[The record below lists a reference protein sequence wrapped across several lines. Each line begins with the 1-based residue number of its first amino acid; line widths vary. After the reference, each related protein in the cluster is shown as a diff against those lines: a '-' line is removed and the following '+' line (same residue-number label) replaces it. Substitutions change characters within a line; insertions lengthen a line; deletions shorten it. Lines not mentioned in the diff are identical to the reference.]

1 MVRPRRF
8 GLAVQKHVFV
18 VGAGIIGAS
27 IAWHLVRDGARVT
40 VVSADRG
47 GGVATPNSFAW
58 INASWGNPKP
68 YFDLRTRSMA
78 EWTRLAAEVPGIPLR
93 WCGSLCYDLPPDQLE
108 DFAREHGGWGYG
120 IRRVDAAE
128 AARIEPA
135 LARPPEQ
142 ALHVAGEGAAEPV
155 AATLALLVDAERRG
169 AVLRMT
175 TPVRTLTLESGRV
188 VGVLTDEGRLAADEV
203 VIAAGTGSSEL
214 LAGIGVALPVE
225 TPPGLLV
232 HSKPHAPLLNGLVI
246 GEVAHVRQTAEGRIV
261 AGSDFGGAEPGADA
275 AATAQ
280 ALFAEVRAMLAGADN
295 LALDFHTVG
304 YRPTPADGFPVIG
317 RPAGTGGLYVSVM
330 HSGVTLAPAVGLFAA
345 AEILSGERSG
355 LLSPYGPDRFA

>member
-8 GLAVQKHVFV
+8 GLAVQKHVIV

-27 IAWHLVRDGARVT
+27 IAWHLARDGARVT

-155 AATLALLVDAERRG
+155 AATLALLADAERRG

-175 TPVRTLTLESGRV
+175 TAGAHPDARERPRGRCV
-188 VGVLTDEGRLAADEV
+188 ETDEGRLAADEV

-214 LAGIGVALPVE
+214 ACR
-225 TPPGLLV
+225 
-232 HSKPHAPLLNGLVI
+232 HW
-246 GEVAHVRQTAEGRIV
+246 RC
-261 AGSDFGGAEPGADA
+261 
-275 AATAQ
+275 
-280 ALFAEVRAMLAGADN
+280 
-295 LALDFHTVG
+295 
-304 YRPTPADGFPVIG
+304 PA
-317 RPAGTGGLYVSVM
+317 R
-330 HSGVTLAPAVGLFAA
+330 
-345 AEILSGERSG
+345 
-355 LLSPYGPDRFA
+355 